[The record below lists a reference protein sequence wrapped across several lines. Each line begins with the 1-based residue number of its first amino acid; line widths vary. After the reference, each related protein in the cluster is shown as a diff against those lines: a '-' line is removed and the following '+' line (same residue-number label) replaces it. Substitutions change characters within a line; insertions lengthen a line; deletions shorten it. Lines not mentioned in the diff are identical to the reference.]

1 MEETDIIICL
11 KKKNKDQKNIKKN
24 IERIKKIFHG
34 CKKHINTVI

>member
-24 IERIKKIFHG
+24 IERIKK
-34 CKKHINTVI
+34 NLSWM